1 MGTWGLAKAK
11 AQLSEVVHRAQ
22 SDGPQVITRSG
33 RDVAVIVSVEQWKKA
48 KQAAKPKE
56 SLGQFLMNSPLRGS
70 GIQIGRIKGKIRPVE
85 F

>member
-11 AQLSEVVHRAQ
+11 AQLSEVVHRAE

-33 RDVAVIVSVEQWKKA
+33 REVAVLVSVEEWKKPTP
-48 KQAAKPKE
+48 AAEAQE
-56 SLGQFLMNSPLRGS
+56 SLVDFLFRPELRGPDLPLRRRS
-70 GIQIGRIKGKIRPVE
+70 KTRPVK